1 MINESEKK
9 YSKSLDDKT
18 KDAKNKV
25 VNHLIKRWNV
35 EIKEKDKTIILCCKD
50 KKSEEVLFNVVMEVR
65 FSWNTFNFPY
75 ETVTIPY
82 RKKELLENDIP
93 IFYFVLNEFGN
104 AVIVTTKEN
113 IINSEIIYKDTM
125 YTAHEKFYEVPLIEF
140 NKGFNDLIEY
150 IEANLKKEPI
160 EDYEEVLEEFKKPI
174 IMYLCPNCEIV
185 SQVPYKPGL
194 KCPICNS
201 ILFNH

>member
-50 KKSEEVLFNVVMEVR
+50 KKNENILFNVLMEVR

-82 RKKELLENDIP
+82 RKKELLESNIRV
-93 IFYFVLNEFGN
+93 FYFVLNEFGN
-104 AVIVTTKEN
+104 AIIVTKKEN
-113 IINSEIIYKDTM
+113 ILNSEIIYKDTM
-125 YTAHEKFYEVPLIEF
+125 YTSNEKFYEVPLKLF
-140 NKGFNDLIEY
+140 NKGFNDLVEY
-150 IEANLKKEPI
+150 IESNLESKELPI
-160 EDYEEVLEEFKKPI
+160 KEETKETKPF
-174 IMYLCPNCEIV
+174 LFRCENCEVI
-185 SQVPYKPGL
+185 SQIKYKKGL
-194 KCPICNS
+194 RCPVCNS
-201 ILFNH
+201 VIFNH